1 MQRRTL
7 LKQMVILG
15 TGVIVLPSCF
25 RKKTIES
32 ISLKHLSIDMDQEAL
47 LAMVSET
54 IIPKTDTLGS
64 KELGLHLFV
73 LKMMDD
79 CTDKKTQEAFM
90 NGLNDFNKQYGMFI
104 NQNQQ
109 ERLLII
115 ANLDKEPTASKDMK
129 LFMQKMRQLTI
140 LGFTNSKY
148 VMTELLPFQMI
159 PGHFYGCVNKLNPTK
174 KS

>member
-1 MQRRTL
+1 
-7 LKQMVILG
+7 
-15 TGVIVLPSCF
+15 
-25 RKKTIES
+25 
-32 ISLKHLSIDMDQEAL
+32 
-47 LAMVSET
+47 
-54 IIPKTDTLGS
+54 
-64 KELGLHLFV
+64 
-73 LKMMDD
+73 MDD

>member
-1 MQRRTL
+1 MQRRVL
-7 LKQMVILG
+7 LKQMVVLG

-32 ISLKHLSIDMDQEAL
+32 IALKHLSINTDQEAM
-47 LAMVSET
+47 LAMVCET
-54 IIPKTDTLGS
+54 IIPKTATLGS
-64 KELGLHLFV
+64 KEPGLHLFV
-73 LKMMDD
+73 LKMIDD
-79 CTDKKTQEAFM
+79 CSDNKTQEAFM
-90 NGLNDFNKQYGMFI
+90 NGLNDFEKQYIKFI
-104 NQNQQ
+104 SQNQD
-109 ERLLII
+109 ERLAIV
-115 ANLDKEPTASKDMK
+115 ATVDKEPTASKDMR
-129 LFMQKMRQLTI
+129 LFMQKLRQLTI